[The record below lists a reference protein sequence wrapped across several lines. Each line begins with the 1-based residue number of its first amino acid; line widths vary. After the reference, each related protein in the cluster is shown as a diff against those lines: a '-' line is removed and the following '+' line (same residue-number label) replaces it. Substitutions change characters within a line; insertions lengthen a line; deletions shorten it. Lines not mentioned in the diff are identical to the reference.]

1 MSLLAVLSAYMV
13 HLFLQERRQSL
24 ALAGAEGVEAISM
37 EPPAAPAAP
46 VASASE
52 AAPAKRKARLLWRTA
67 WLWLPFVAG
76 FAGQAWLDIV
86 KPLVEKAQNL

>member
-1 MSLLAVLSAYMV
+1 VLSAYMV

-24 ALAGAEGVEAISM
+24 AGMEGVEATSM
-37 EPPAAPAAP
+37 EPPVIPGAAHAPAAM
-46 VASASE
+46 VSE

-76 FAGQAWLDIV
+76 FAGQAWLDIG